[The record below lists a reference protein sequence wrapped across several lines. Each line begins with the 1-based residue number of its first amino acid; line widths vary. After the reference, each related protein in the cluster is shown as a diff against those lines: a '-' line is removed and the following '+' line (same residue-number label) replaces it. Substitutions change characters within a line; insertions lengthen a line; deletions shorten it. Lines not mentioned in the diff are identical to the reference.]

1 MAGAD
6 GLQTDA
12 VEFGVPAVL
21 ILAAFWVVAH
31 LNEGAFFEALAHLEP
46 VFSKQ
51 AESGFLWVFVAIFD
65 DETGFHPM
73 SALTVA
79 FLFRKELYDSTV
91 DCLHKF
97 EN

>member
-1 MAGAD
+1 M
-6 GLQTDA
+6 QTDA

-21 ILAAFWVVAH
+21 ILAAFGVVAH

-51 AESGFLWVFVAIFD
+51 AESGFLRVFVAIFD

-79 FLFRKELYDSTV
+79 FLSRKELYDSTV